1 MSEATVSEVE
11 LIKEASNYLRGTILE
26 GLADPITGAIDP
38 SDCQLTKFHGIY
50 QQDDRDLRNERRR
63 QKLEPY
69 YMFMIRVRLPAGICT
84 ADQYLAMDALADSHA
99 NGTLKLTTRQAY
111 QLHGVIKRNL
121 KPAMQGINAALMSTI
136 AACGDVC
143 RNVMATTDP
152 FFADH
157 YDDLYRDSLAISDL
171 LTPRTSAYY
180 ELWLNGEKAHD
191 SREPDEEPIY
201 GKTYLPRKF
210 KVGIA
215 MPPSNDVD
223 VFTQDLGYIAI
234 VEDGK
239 IVGYN
244 VTVGGGMGMTFG
256 MNETYP
262 RLADVIGFCTVEQ
275 VPVVAEHI
283 VKIQRDNGDRA
294 NRKHA
299 RFKYTIDDRGIDW
312 LKAELTERMGFALE
326 PARPYEFTQNID
338 GQGWV
343 QDSKGLWHYTFFIEN
358 GRVED
363 TDAYP
368 MKTGLREIAKAHD
381 GHFRLTPNQHLVIN
395 DVSEENKPR
404 IQALMDEYGIS
415 DHQAPSGL
423 RRGAMACVG
432 LGSCGLAHSESER
445 YLPTLVSRLEPLL
458 EKHGLGKDEIV
469 IRMTGCPNGCGRPY
483 LGEIGFVGKSLGRY
497 NMYLGAGF
505 VGDRLN
511 KLYREN
517 VNEDEI
523 AEILDPMFAEFATER
538 QEGEHFGSFV
548 IRKGHIKATVE
559 GKDFHD

>member
-50 QQDDRDLRNERRR
+50 QQDDRDIRNERRR

-69 YMFMIRVRLPAGICT
+69 YMFMIRVRLPSGICT
-84 ADQYLAMDALADSHA
+84 ADQYLAMDALADSHG
-99 NGTLKLTTRQAY
+99 NSTLKLTTRQAY
-111 QLHGVIKRNL
+111 QLHGIIKRNL
-121 KPAMQGINAALMSTI
+121 KPAMQGINAALMTTI

-143 RNVMATTDP
+143 RNVMATSDP
-152 FFADH
+152 LFADF
-157 YDDLYRDSLAISDL
+157 YDELHAASLSVSDL

-180 ELWLNGEKAHD
+180 ELWLDGEKAHD
-191 SREPDEEPIY
+191 SREPDVEPIY

-223 VFTQDLGYIAI
+223 VFSQDLGYIAI
-234 VEDGK
+234 LEDGK

-262 RLADVIGFCTVEQ
+262 RLADVIGFCTTEQ
-275 VPVVAEHI
+275 VPIVAEHV
-283 VKIQRDNGDRA
+283 VKIQRDHGDRA

-312 LKAELTERMGFALE
+312 FKTELNSRMGFDLE
-326 PARPYEFTQNID
+326 PARPYEFTHNID

-343 QDSKGLWHYTFFIEN
+343 QSDDGMWHFTIFVEN

-363 TDAYP
+363 RDGFPLKA
-368 MKTGLREIAKAHD
+368 GLREIAKAHD
-381 GHFRLTPNQHLVIN
+381 GVFRLTPNQHLVIN
-395 DVSEENKPR
+395 DVSEENKPV

-415 DHQAPSGL
+415 DQQTPSGL

-432 LGSCGLAHSESER
+432 LGSCALANAESER
-445 YLPTLVSRLEPLL
+445 YLPSLVTRLEPLL
-458 EKHGLGKDEIV
+458 AAYGLTDDEIV
-469 IRMTGCPNGCGRPY
+469 MRMTGCPNGCGRPY

-497 NMYLGAGF
+497 NLYLGAGY

-511 KLYREN
+511 KLHSEN

-523 AEILDPMFAEFATER
+523 VEILDPMFAAYASER
-538 QEGEHFGSFV
+538 ESGERFGSFV
-548 IRKGHIKATVE
+548 IRKGYVKATVE
-559 GKDFHD
+559 GKDFHA

>member
-38 SDCQLTKFHGIY
+38 DDCQLTKFHGIY

-69 YMFMIRVRLPAGICT
+69 YMFMIRVRLPAGKCT
-84 ADQYLAMDALADSHA
+84 AEQYLAMDALADSHA

-111 QLHGVIKRNL
+111 QLHGVIKRKL
-121 KPAMQGINAALMSTI
+121 KPAMQGINEALMSTI

-143 RNVMATTDP
+143 RNVMATSDP
-152 FFADH
+152 AFAEH
-157 YDDLYRDSLAISDL
+157 YDALYRDSLAISDL

-191 SREPDEEPIY
+191 SREPDNEPIY

-210 KVGIA
+210 KVGLA
-215 MPPSNDVD
+215 VPPSNDVD
-223 VFTQDLGYIAI
+223 IFTQDLGYIAI
-234 VEDGK
+234 VEDGE

-262 RLADVIGFCTVEQ
+262 RLANVIGFCTLEQ

-283 VKIQRDNGDRA
+283 VKIQRDHGDRA

-312 LKAELTERMGFALE
+312 LTAELTERMGFALA
-326 PARPYEFTQNID
+326 PARPYEFTHNLD
-338 GQGWV
+338 GEGWV
-343 QDSKGLWHYTFFIEN
+343 QDSAGKWHYTFFIEN
-358 GRVED
+358 GRVQD
-363 TDAYP
+363 TDDYP
-368 MKTGLREIAKAHD
+368 MKSGLREIAKAHD
-381 GHFRLTPNQHLVIN
+381 GYFRLTPNQHLVIN
-395 DVSEENKPR
+395 DVSAENKPR

-415 DHQAPSGL
+415 DHQQPSGL
-423 RRGAMACVG
+423 RRAAMACVG
-432 LGSCGLAHSESER
+432 LGSCALAHAESER

-458 EKHGLGKDEIV
+458 EKHGLREDEIV

-517 VNEDEI
+517 VNEDQI
-523 AEILDPMFAEFATER
+523 AEILDPMFADFAAER
-538 QEGEHFGSFV
+538 EDGEHFGSFV
-548 IRKGHIKATVE
+548 IRKGYIKATVE